1 MQPAAACGSAPV
13 LGSVGTMI
21 TRSTYRLFL
30 VAYGLAMF
38 CCPAIAKEPIS
49 DIDGLIAA
57 DRWKEAARLIFVEAR
72 AANKHEPTIVFGQAK
87 AGFVE
92 DALYTI
98 NATHLAS
105 RSWLLMS
112 LVHEAPSLSA
122 EKRDQLLRNA
132 LDSARGKTVGQSP
145 SYLKSGDLAR
155 IALYY
160 SGKGAASD
168 AKLIFSEAVTAAEK
182 GLTEE
187 GSGGFRQI
195 TEHMR
200 RAPTGEIKPWM
211 LSVLPLSLNKTED
224 ARNLAFACI
233 DMVAVAARLESQDLM
248 TPFIDCSTS
257 AIAKIGLS
265 PMKNSAIESLSKAK
279 DEAGVSNF
287 APSNSPIIEAIRE
300 ARAGN
305 TQRSYEMVSGLEQT
319 LYVDHKGEAYEQVFS
334 DAIRRGDLKTAF
346 YFAERPARQL
356 SYQEVS
362 VWQRLAEKQV
372 EIGSR
377 QSASDCYRK
386 ASLALG
392 RIRVS
397 ANIYLFDIQN
407 VVRLGE
413 SMLQNG
419 MKDEG
424 RRTLLLVQPLLE
436 RISEKRIYD
445 RAKASIIVSEPLW
458 RFGMRAEAKRLIQ
471 QAYFYA
477 HSYDTKRL
485 YGDMEKARLLASI
498 GQSISTYSES
508 KLNSKSLGRTTT
520 SPPKK

>member
-1 MQPAAACGSAPV
+1 

-21 TRSTYRLFL
+21 TRSTYRLIL
-30 VAYGLAMF
+30 VTYCLAMF
-38 CCPAIAKEPIS
+38 CCSAIAKEPICG
-49 DIDGLIAA
+49 IDGLIAA
-57 DRWKEAARLIFVEAR
+57 DRWKEAARLIFLEAR
-72 AANKHEPTIVFGQAK
+72 ATNKHEPTIVIGQAK

-92 DALYTI
+92 DALDTI
-98 NATHLAS
+98 NATHIAS

-112 LVHEAPSLSA
+112 LVHEAPSLST
-122 EKRDQLLRNA
+122 EKRDELLRHA
-132 LDSARGKTVGQSP
+132 LDSARGKAVGKSP
-145 SYLKSGDLAR
+145 NYLKSGDLAR

-168 AKLIFSEAVTAAEK
+168 AKLIFSEAVIAAEK

-195 TEHMR
+195 TELIR

-211 LSVLPLSLNKTED
+211 LSVLQLSLNKTED

-248 TPFIDCSTS
+248 APFVDCSTS
-257 AIAKIGLS
+257 AIAKIGVA
-265 PMKNSAIESLSKAK
+265 PMKNSAIEALSKAK
-279 DEAGVSNF
+279 DEAGISNF
-287 APSNSPIIEAIRE
+287 APSNSPFIEAIRE

-305 TQRSYEMVSGLEQT
+305 AQKSYAIISGLGQN
-319 LYVDHKGEAYEQVFS
+319 LYVDHKGAAYEQVFS
-334 DAIRRGDLKTAF
+334 DAIRRGDLKTAL

-362 VWQRLAEKQV
+362 VWQRLAEKQI
-372 EIGSR
+372 EIGNR
-377 QSASDCYRK
+377 QSASDSYGK

-392 RIRVS
+392 RINSS
-397 ANIYLFDIQN
+397 ANIYLFDIQS

-436 RISEKRIYD
+436 RISEKRIDD
-445 RAKASIIVSEPLW
+445 RAKASIAFSGALW
-458 RFGMRAEAKRLIQ
+458 RLGMQAEAKRLIQ

-477 HSYDTKRL
+477 QSYDTKSL

-498 GQSISTYSES
+498 GQSITMYSES
-508 KLNSKSLGRTTT
+508 KLNSKSQGRITT

>member
-1 MQPAAACGSAPV
+1 
-13 LGSVGTMI
+13 MI
-21 TRSTYRLFL
+21 TRSTCRLFL

-38 CCPAIAKEPIS
+38 CCSAIAKEPIS

-57 DRWKEAARLIFVEAR
+57 DRWKEATRLIFVEAR
-72 AANKHEPTIVFGQAK
+72 ATNKHEPSIVIGQAK

-92 DALYTI
+92 DALDTI
-98 NATHLAS
+98 KATHSAS

-122 EKRDQLLRNA
+122 EKRDELLGDA
-132 LDSARGKTVGQSP
+132 LESARHKTVGKSP
-145 SYLKSGDLAR
+145 NYLKSGDLAR

-160 SGKGAASD
+160 SGKGAAND
-168 AKLIFSEAVTAAEK
+168 AQLIFSEAVTAAEK
-182 GLTEE
+182 GITEE

-195 TEHMR
+195 TELIR

-211 LSVLPLSLNKTED
+211 LSVLQLSLKKTDD

-233 DMVAVAARLESQDLM
+233 DMVAVAARLESHDLM
-248 TPFIDCSTS
+248 ASFVDCSNS
-257 AIAKIGLS
+257 AIAKIS
-265 PMKNSAIESLSKAK
+265 VAPMKKSAIEALSRAK
-279 DEAGVSNF
+279 DEAGNSTF
-287 APSNSPIIEAIRE
+287 TPSNSPFNEAIRE

-305 TQRSYEMVSGLEQT
+305 AQKSYEIVSGLGQN
-319 LYVDHKGEAYEQVFS
+319 LYVDHKGAAYEQVFS
-334 DAIRRGDLKTAF
+334 DAIRRGDLKTAL

-362 VWQRLAEKQV
+362 VWQRLAEKQI
-372 EIGSR
+372 ESGNR
-377 QSASDCYRK
+377 QSASDSYGR

-392 RIRVS
+392 RIDSS
-397 ANIYLFDIQN
+397 ANIYLFDIQSA
-407 VVRLGE
+407 VRLGE

-424 RRTLLLVQPLLE
+424 RRTLRRVQPLLE
-436 RISEKRIYD
+436 RISEKRIDD
-445 RAKASIIVSEPLW
+445 RVKASIAVSGALW
-458 RFGMRAEAKRLIQ
+458 RLGMQTEAKRLIQ

-485 YGDMEKARLLASI
+485 HGDMEKARLLASI
-498 GQSISTYSES
+498 GQSISTYPES
-508 KLNSKSLGRTTT
+508 KLNSKSQGRTTI
-520 SPPKK
+520 SPPES

>member
-1 MQPAAACGSAPV
+1 
-13 LGSVGTMI
+13 MI

-30 VAYGLAMF
+30 VTYCLAIF
-38 CCPAIAKEPIS
+38 CCSAVAKEPIS
-49 DIDGLIAA
+49 DIEGLIAA

-72 AANKHEPTIVFGQAK
+72 ATNKHEPTIVIGQAK

-92 DALYTI
+92 DALDTI
-98 NATHLAS
+98 NATHIAS

-112 LVHEAPSLSA
+112 LVREAPSLST
-122 EKRDQLLRNA
+122 ERRDELLRNA
-132 LDSARGKTVGQSP
+132 LDSARGKAVGKSP
-145 SYLKSGDLAR
+145 NYLKSGDLAR

-182 GLTEE
+182 GLIEE

-195 TEHMR
+195 TELMR

-211 LSVLPLSLNKTED
+211 LSVLPLSLTKTED

-248 TPFIDCSTS
+248 APFVDCSTS
-257 AIAKIGLS
+257 AIARIS
-265 PMKNSAIESLSKAK
+265 VAPMKNSAIEALSKAK

-287 APSNSPIIEAIRE
+287 APSNSPFIEAIRE

-305 TQRSYEMVSGLEQT
+305 AQKSYEIVSGLGQN
-319 LYVDHKGEAYEQVFS
+319 LYVDHKGAAYEQVFS
-334 DAIRRGDLKTAF
+334 DAIKRGDLKTAL

-362 VWQRLAEKQV
+362 VWQRLAEKQI
-372 EIGSR
+372 EIGNR
-377 QSASDCYRK
+377 QSASDSYRK

-392 RIRVS
+392 RIRSS
-397 ANIYLFDIQN
+397 AKIYLFDIQS

-413 SMLQNG
+413 SMLHNG

-436 RISEKRIYD
+436 RISEKRIDD
-445 RAKASIIVSEPLW
+445 RVKASITISEPFWQL
-458 RFGMRAEAKRLIQ
+458 GMRAEAKRLIQ

-485 YGDMEKARLLASI
+485 YGDMEKARLLALI
-498 GQSISTYSES
+498 GQTISMHSES
-508 KLNSKSLGRTTT
+508 KLNKSQGRVTT
-520 SPPKK
+520 SPPRK